1 MISRW
6 ESEKGNGLFNYVFVQ
21 QENMR
26 NFFLILHINLLN
38 TYLKI
43 NGLISVERQLKVPS
57 TVLRKW
63 GQLVKNI
70 GNTFIK
76 IDIFQHFCHLS
87 AVPKVI

>member
-38 TYLKI
+38 ICLKI
-43 NGLISVERQLKVPS
+43 NGRISVERQLKVPS